1 MVVLLITAC
10 CSASLEDT
18 ATYTNSVRRDRGHI
32 KPGAV
37 AALIMLERNQL
48 ERYAQIAG
56 VAVLVVGCFY
66 VVSPFLASVL
76 FAAVVCATT
85 WPVFLRIRRR
95 VGGRPVVASLL
106 MTLLLALVVIV
117 PVALLAIALTENVTA
132 LVDFASGLVKSGS
145 PELPDWIRQLPVVGQ
160 WVDDYWH
167 QVVES
172 RDELRRLGERMI
184 EPGRT
189 VLVAVGSVLGQG
201 LVQLSLA
208 VLICF
213 FLYRDGDS
221 LMWAVRKAA
230 MRLGGELGERI
241 VQIIHNTV
249 ISVVFGIIGTALAQA
264 AVSLVGFLI
273 AGVPGAL
280 VLAIATFFL
289 SMIPAGP
296 PLVWVGATI
305 WLVSEGQIAWAVFM
319 AVWGMFAISGID
331 NVVRPILI
339 SRGADLPFLLVFI
352 GVLGGLLAFGFI
364 GIFIGPTLLALAFA
378 LLQHWINSEAE
389 PSKAQYPFDD

>member
-1 MVVLLITAC
+1 
-10 CSASLEDT
+10 
-18 ATYTNSVRRDRGHI
+18 
-32 KPGAV
+32 
-37 AALIMLERNQL
+37 MLERNQL

-66 VVSPFLASVL
+66 VVRPFVASVL

-85 WPVFLRIRRR
+85 WPVFQRIRRA
-95 VGGRPVVASLL
+95 VGERPVVASLL
-106 MTLLLALVVIV
+106 MTTLLALVVIV

-132 LVDFASGLVKSGS
+132 LVDFASGLVKSGA
-145 PELPDWIRQLPVVGQ
+145 PELPEWVRQLPLVGQ
-160 WVDDYWH
+160 WINDYWH

-201 LVQLSLA
+201 LIQLTLA

-221 LMWAVRKAA
+221 LMWAVRKTAL
-230 MRLGGELGERI
+230 RLGGELGERI
-241 VQIIHNTV
+241 VMIVQNTV

-264 AVSLVGFLI
+264 AVALLGFLL

-296 PLVWVGATI
+296 PLIWIGATV
-305 WLVSEGQIAWAVFM
+305 WLISEGQIAWAVFM
-319 AVWGMFAISGID
+319 AIWGMFAISGID

-339 SRGADLPFLLVFI
+339 SRGANLPFLLVFI
-352 GVLGGLLAFGFI
+352 GVLGGILAFGFI

-378 LLQHWINSEAE
+378 LLQHWINSESEA
-389 PSKAQYPFDD
+389 PRMPYPLDD

>member
-1 MVVLLITAC
+1 
-10 CSASLEDT
+10 
-18 ATYTNSVRRDRGHI
+18 
-32 KPGAV
+32 
-37 AALIMLERNQL
+37 MLERNQL

-66 VVSPFLASVL
+66 VVSPFVASVL

-95 VGGRPVVASLL
+95 VGDRPVVAALL
-106 MTLLLALVVIV
+106 MTVLLAMVVIV
-117 PVALLAIALTENVTA
+117 PVALLALALTENVTA
-132 LVDFASGLVKSGS
+132 LVDFASGLLQSGA
-145 PELPDWIRQLPVVGQ
+145 PELPGWLTQIPVIGQ
-160 WVDDYWH
+160 WIDDYWH

-172 RDELRRLGERMI
+172 RDELRRFGERLI
-184 EPGRT
+184 EPGRM
-189 VLVAVGSVLGQG
+189 VLVGVGSVLGQG
-201 LVQLSLA
+201 LVQLTLA

-221 LMWAVRKAA
+221 LMWAVRKTAL
-230 MRLGGELGERI
+230 RLGGELGERI

-264 AVSLVGFLI
+264 AVALVGFMI

-296 PLVWVGATI
+296 PLVWIGATV
-305 WLVSEGQIAWAVFM
+305 WLVTEGQIAWAVFM
-319 AVWGMFAISGID
+319 TVWGMFAISGID

-352 GVLGGLLAFGFI
+352 GVLGGILAFGFI

-378 LLQHWINSEAE
+378 LLQHWINSEADA
-389 PSKAQYPFDD
+389 PPMHYPLDD

>member
-1 MVVLLITAC
+1 
-10 CSASLEDT
+10 
-18 ATYTNSVRRDRGHI
+18 
-32 KPGAV
+32 
-37 AALIMLERNQL
+37 
-48 ERYAQIAG
+48 
-56 VAVLVVGCFY
+56 
-66 VVSPFLASVL
+66 VL
-76 FAAVVCATT
+76 FRSV
-85 WPVFLRIRRR
+85 
-95 VGGRPVVASLL
+95 S
-106 MTLLLALVVIV
+106 
-117 PVALLAIALTENVTA
+117 A
-132 LVDFASGLVKSGS
+132 LVDVASGRVSSGA
-145 PELPDWIRQLPVVGQ
+145 PELPAWVRQLPVVGQ
-160 WVDDYWH
+160 WLDDYWH

-172 RDELRRLGERMI
+172 RDELRRLGERLI

-189 VLVAVGSVLGQG
+189 VLVGVGSVLGQG
-201 LVQLSLA
+201 LVQLTLA

-221 LMWAVRKAA
+221 LMWAVRKTAL
-230 MRLGGELGERI
+230 RLGGELGERI

-264 AVSLVGFLI
+264 AVALVGFMI

-296 PLVWVGATI
+296 PLVWIGATV
-305 WLVSEGQIAWAVFM
+305 WLVTEGQIAWAVFM

-352 GVLGGLLAFGFI
+352 GVLGGILAFGFI

-378 LLQHWINSEAE
+378 LLQHWINSEGDA
-389 PSKAQYPFDD
+389 PAVDYRQDD

>member
-1 MVVLLITAC
+1 
-10 CSASLEDT
+10 
-18 ATYTNSVRRDRGHI
+18 
-32 KPGAV
+32 
-37 AALIMLERNQL
+37 MLERNQL

-85 WPVFLRIRRR
+85 WPVFVRIRRR
-95 VGGRPVVASLL
+95 VGDRPVVASLL

-117 PVALLAIALTENVTA
+117 PVALLALALTENVSA

-145 PELPDWIRQLPVVGQ
+145 PELPEWIRQLPILGP
-160 WVDDYWH
+160 WIDDYWH

-172 RDELRRLGERMI
+172 RDELRRFGERLI
-184 EPGRT
+184 EPGRM
-189 VLVAVGSVLGQG
+189 VLVGVGSVLGQG
-201 LVQLSLA
+201 LVQLTLA

-221 LMWAVRKAA
+221 LMWAVRKTAL
-230 MRLGGELGERI
+230 RLGGELGERI
-241 VQIIHNTV
+241 VQITHNTV

-264 AVSLVGFLI
+264 AVALLGLMI

-296 PLVWVGATI
+296 PLIWIGATV

-319 AVWGMFAISGID
+319 AAWGMFAISGID

-352 GVLGGLLAFGFI
+352 GVLGGILAFGFI

-378 LLQHWINSEAE
+378 LLQHWINSGAE
-389 PSKAQYPFDD
+389 PPPVDYPLND

>member
-1 MVVLLITAC
+1 
-10 CSASLEDT
+10 
-18 ATYTNSVRRDRGHI
+18 
-32 KPGAV
+32 
-37 AALIMLERNQL
+37 MLERSQL

-66 VVSPFLASVL
+66 VVSPFIAAVL

-95 VGGRPVVASLL
+95 VGGRQVVAALL
-106 MTLLLALVVIV
+106 MTVLLALVVIV
-117 PVALLAIALTENVTA
+117 PVALLALALTDNVTA
-132 LVDFASGLVKSGS
+132 LVEFASRLTKTGS
-145 PELPDWIRQLPVVGQ
+145 PEVPQWVQRLPVVGP
-160 WVDDYWH
+160 WIDDYWH
-167 QVVES
+167 QLVQS
-172 RDELRRLGERMI
+172 RDELRRFGERLI
-184 EPGRT
+184 EPGRA
-189 VLVAVGSVLGQG
+189 VLVGVGSVLGQG
-201 LVQLSLA
+201 LLQLTLA

-221 LMWAVRKAA
+221 LMWAVRKTAL
-230 MRLGGELGERI
+230 RLGGELGERI
-241 VQIIHNTV
+241 VQITHDTV

-264 AVSLVGFLI
+264 VVALVGFMI

-289 SMIPAGP
+289 SMIPFGP
-296 PLVWVGATI
+296 PLVWVGATV
-305 WLVSEGQIAWAVFM
+305 WLVSEGHVAWAVFM
-319 AVWGMFAISGID
+319 TAWGMFAISGID

-352 GVLGGLLAFGFI
+352 GVLGGILAFGFI

-389 PSKAQYPFDD
+389 LPPMDYPLDD

>member
-1 MVVLLITAC
+1 
-10 CSASLEDT
+10 
-18 ATYTNSVRRDRGHI
+18 
-32 KPGAV
+32 
-37 AALIMLERNQL
+37 MLERNQL

-56 VAVLVVGCFY
+56 VAVLVVGVFY
-66 VVSPFLASVL
+66 VVSPFVASVL
-76 FAAVVCATT
+76 FAAVVCSTT
-85 WPVFLRIRRR
+85 WPVFLRIRRKVR
-95 VGGRPVVASLL
+95 DRPVVASLL
-106 MTLLLALVVIV
+106 MTMLLALVVIV

-132 LVDFASGLVKSGS
+132 LVDFASGLVKSGA
-145 PELPDWIRQLPVVGQ
+145 PELPEWLRQLPVVGQ
-160 WVDDYWH
+160 WIDDYWH
-167 QVVES
+167 QVVAS

-201 LVQLSLA
+201 LVQLTLA

-213 FLYRDGDS
+213 FLYRDGDA
-221 LMWAVRKAA
+221 LMWAVRKTAL
-230 MRLGGELGERI
+230 RLGGELGERI

-264 AVSLVGFLI
+264 AVALLGFLI
-273 AGVPGAL
+273 AGVPAAL

-296 PLVWVGATI
+296 PLVWIGATV
-305 WLVSEGQIAWAVFM
+305 WLVSEGQVGWAVFM

-352 GVLGGLLAFGFI
+352 GVLGGILAFGFI

-378 LLQHWINSEAE
+378 LLQQWINSEA
-389 PSKAQYPFDD
+389 PPPVHYPPDD

>member
-1 MVVLLITAC
+1 MAC
-10 CSASLEDT
+10 HRAHFKVRLATKPSLRC
-18 ATYTNSVRRDRGHI
+18 ARAHF
-32 KPGAV
+32 KPGPV
-37 AALIMLERNQL
+37 ARLVMLERNQL

-66 VVSPFLASVL
+66 VVSPFVASVL

-85 WPVFLRIRRR
+85 WPIFLSIRRR
-95 VGGRPVVASLL
+95 VGERPVVASLL

-117 PVALLAIALTENVTA
+117 PVALLALALTENVSA
-132 LVDFASGLVKSGS
+132 LVDFASGLVSSGA
-145 PELPDWIRQLPVVGQ
+145 PELPAWVRQLPVVGQ
-160 WVDDYWH
+160 WLDDYWH

-172 RDELRRLGERMI
+172 RDELRRLGERLI

-189 VLVAVGSVLGQG
+189 VLVGVGSVLGQG
-201 LVQLSLA
+201 LVQLTLA

-221 LMWAVRKAA
+221 LMWAVRKTAL
-230 MRLGGELGERI
+230 RLGGELGERI

-264 AVSLVGFLI
+264 AVALVGFMI

-296 PLVWVGATI
+296 PLIWIGATV
-305 WLVSEGQIAWAVFM
+305 WLVSEGQIPWAVFM
-319 AVWGMFAISGID
+319 GLWGMFAISGID

-352 GVLGGLLAFGFI
+352 GVLGGILAFGFI

-389 PSKAQYPFDD
+389 PTRLDYPLDD

>member
-1 MVVLLITAC
+1 
-10 CSASLEDT
+10 
-18 ATYTNSVRRDRGHI
+18 
-32 KPGAV
+32 
-37 AALIMLERNQL
+37 MLERLQL

-56 VAVLVVGCFY
+56 VAILVVGCFY
-66 VVSPFLASVL
+66 VISPFLAAVL

-85 WPVFLRIRRR
+85 WPVFVRIRRG
-95 VGGRPVVASLL
+95 VGDRPVVASLL

-117 PVALLAIALTENVTA
+117 PVALLALALTENVTQ
-132 LVDFASGLVKSGS
+132 LVDFARGLVQSGV
-145 PELPDWIRQLPVVGQ
+145 PALPAWVLRLPLIGE
-160 WVDDYWH
+160 WLNDYWH
-167 QVVES
+167 RVAES
-172 RDELRRLGERMI
+172 RDELRNFGERMI

-201 LVQLSLA
+201 LIQLTLA
-208 VLICF
+208 VMICF

-221 LMWAVRKAA
+221 LMWALRKTAL
-230 MRLGGELGERI
+230 RLAGGMGERI

-249 ISVVFGIIGTALAQA
+249 ISVVFGILGTALAQG
-264 AVSLVGFLI
+264 LVALLGFII

-296 PLVWVGATI
+296 PLIWLGATV
-305 WLVSEGQIAWAVFM
+305 WLVSEGNFGWAVFM
-319 AVWGMFAISGID
+319 AIWGAFAISGID

-364 GIFIGPTLLALAFA
+364 GIFIGPTLLALAYA
-378 LLQHWINSEAE
+378 LVLQWINSEADVR
-389 PSKAQYPFDD
+389 SDDLPLDD

>member
-1 MVVLLITAC
+1 
-10 CSASLEDT
+10 
-18 ATYTNSVRRDRGHI
+18 
-32 KPGAV
+32 
-37 AALIMLERNQL
+37 MLERNQL

-66 VVSPFLASVL
+66 VVSPFVASVL
-76 FAAVVCATT
+76 FAAVVCTTT
-85 WPVFLRIRRR
+85 WPVFVRIRRR
-95 VGGRPVVASLL
+95 VGDRPVVGSLL
-106 MTLLLALVVIV
+106 MTTLLALVVIV
-117 PVALLAIALTENVTA
+117 PVALLAIALTDNVSA

-145 PELPDWIRQLPVVGQ
+145 PELPEWIRHLPVIGQ

-172 RDELRRLGERMI
+172 RDELRRLVERMI
-184 EPGRT
+184 EPART

-221 LMWAVRKAA
+221 LMWAVRKTAL
-230 MRLGGELGERI
+230 RLGGELGERI

-264 AVSLVGFLI
+264 AVSLIGFLM
-273 AGVPGAL
+273 AGVPAAL

-296 PLVWVGATI
+296 PLVWIGATV
-305 WLVSEGQIAWAVFM
+305 WLVSEGQVAWAVFM
-319 AVWGMFAISGID
+319 VVWGMFAISGID

-378 LLQHWINSEAE
+378 LLQHWINSETE
-389 PSKAQYPFDD
+389 PPRMHDPLDD

>member
-1 MVVLLITAC
+1 
-10 CSASLEDT
+10 
-18 ATYTNSVRRDRGHI
+18 
-32 KPGAV
+32 
-37 AALIMLERNQL
+37 MLERNQL

-66 VVSPFLASVL
+66 VVSPFVASVL
-76 FAAVVCATT
+76 FAAVVCTTT
-85 WPVFLRIRRR
+85 WPVFVRIRRR
-95 VGGRPVVASLL
+95 VGDRPVVASLL
-106 MTLLLALVVIV
+106 MTTLLALVVIV
-117 PVALLAIALTENVTA
+117 PVALLAIALTDNVSA

-145 PELPDWIRQLPVVGQ
+145 PELPEWIRHLPVIGQ

-172 RDELRRLGERMI
+172 RDELRRLVERMI
-184 EPGRT
+184 EPART

-221 LMWAVRKAA
+221 LMWAVRKTAL
-230 MRLGGELGERI
+230 RLGGELGERI

-264 AVSLVGFLI
+264 AVSLIGFLM
-273 AGVPGAL
+273 AGVPAAL

-296 PLVWVGATI
+296 PLVWIGATV
-305 WLVSEGQIAWAVFM
+305 WLVSEGQVAWAVFM
-319 AVWGMFAISGID
+319 VVWGMFAISGID

-378 LLQHWINSEAE
+378 LLQHWINSETE
-389 PSKAQYPFDD
+389 PPRMHDPLDD

>member
-1 MVVLLITAC
+1 
-10 CSASLEDT
+10 
-18 ATYTNSVRRDRGHI
+18 
-32 KPGAV
+32 
-37 AALIMLERNQL
+37 MLERSQL

-66 VVSPFLASVL
+66 VVSPFIAAVL

-95 VGGRPVVASLL
+95 VGGRQVVAALL
-106 MTLLLALVVIV
+106 MTVLLALVVIV
-117 PVALLAIALTENVTA
+117 PVALLALALTDNVTA
-132 LVDFASGLVKSGS
+132 LVEFASRLTKTAS
-145 PELPDWIRQLPVVGQ
+145 PEVPQ
-160 WVDDYWH
+160 WVQRLPLVGPWIDDYWH
-167 QVVES
+167 QLVQS
-172 RDELRRLGERMI
+172 RDELRRFGERLI
-184 EPGRT
+184 EPGRA
-189 VLVAVGSVLGQG
+189 VLVGVGSVLGQG
-201 LVQLSLA
+201 LLQLTLA

-221 LMWAVRKAA
+221 LMWAVRKTAL
-230 MRLGGELGERI
+230 RLGGELGERI
-241 VQIIHNTV
+241 VQITHDTV

-264 AVSLVGFLI
+264 VVALVGFMI

-289 SMIPAGP
+289 SMIPFGP
-296 PLVWVGATI
+296 PLVWVGATV
-305 WLVSEGQIAWAVFM
+305 WLVSEGHVAWAVFM
-319 AVWGMFAISGID
+319 TVWGMFAISGID

-352 GVLGGLLAFGFI
+352 GVLGGILAFGFI

-389 PSKAQYPFDD
+389 LPPMDYPLDD

>member
-1 MVVLLITAC
+1 
-10 CSASLEDT
+10 
-18 ATYTNSVRRDRGHI
+18 
-32 KPGAV
+32 
-37 AALIMLERNQL
+37 MLERNQL

-66 VVSPFLASVL
+66 VVSPFVASVL
-76 FAAVVCATT
+76 FAAVVCTTT
-85 WPVFLRIRRR
+85 WPVFVRIRRR
-95 VGGRPVVASLL
+95 VGDRPVVASLL
-106 MTLLLALVVIV
+106 MTTLLALVVIV
-117 PVALLAIALTENVTA
+117 PVALLAIALTDNVSA

-145 PELPDWIRQLPVVGQ
+145 PELPEWIRHLPVIGQ

-172 RDELRRLGERMI
+172 RDELRRLVERMI
-184 EPGRT
+184 EPART

-221 LMWAVRKAA
+221 LMWAVRKTAL
-230 MRLGGELGERI
+230 RLGGELGERI

-264 AVSLVGFLI
+264 AVSLIGFLI
-273 AGVPGAL
+273 AGVPAAL

-296 PLVWVGATI
+296 PLVWIGATV
-305 WLVSEGQIAWAVFM
+305 WLVSEGQVAWAVFM
-319 AVWGMFAISGID
+319 VVWGMFAISGID

-378 LLQHWINSEAE
+378 LLQHWINSETE
-389 PSKAQYPFDD
+389 PPRMHDPLDD